1 MKKHL
6 ETDRL
11 ILRPFEDRD
20 YPLILKISSDPETV
34 KYLYHWG
41 HPGATP
47 ASDAHRFLSYAM
59 DAWQQSPIRAR
70 EYCIVLKETGE
81 ALGDGSVEYWG
92 QDGKTAEIGWILT
105 PEHRGKGY
113 VTEMGKELLHFAF
126 EEMGVEKVIAHCDE
140 RNMPSQRV
148 MLRLGMEKSE
158 LAFGVR
164 PAKEK
169 DGVPG
174 DELTYAITKDQYLHM
189 LKAWEMQTLPC
200 VFNGFMDLP
209 DLTDGEIRL
218 ICHAKAPADPAK
230 KYVPAYH
237 FHIALGSEVIGKIDL
252 RIGYTPGLYVGG
264 NIGYSVDEKYRGHG
278 YAGRACRLLLPV
290 MRYHRMPLALIT
302 NDVRNAP
309 SRRVCEKLG
318 LRHLG
323 QMKVPYHNDMYARG
337 IYRVNI
343 YALEDR

>member
-1 MKKHL
+1 
-6 ETDRL
+6 
-11 ILRPFEDRD
+11 
-20 YPLILKISSDPETV
+20 
-34 KYLYHWG
+34 
-41 HPGATP
+41 
-47 ASDAHRFLSYAM
+47 
-59 DAWQQSPIRAR
+59 
-70 EYCIVLKETGE
+70 
-81 ALGDGSVEYWG
+81 
-92 QDGKTAEIGWILT
+92 
-105 PEHRGKGY
+105 
-113 VTEMGKELLHFAF
+113 MGKELLRFAF
-126 EEMGVEKVIAHCDE
+126 EEMGVEKVISHCDE

-200 VFNGFMDLP
+200 VFSGFMDLP

-218 ICHAKAPADPAK
+218 ICHTKAPADPVK
-230 KYVPAYH
+230 KHVPAYL

-252 RIGYTPGLYVGG
+252 RIGYTPSLYVGG
-264 NIGYSVDEKYRGHG
+264 NIGYTVDEKYRGRG
-278 YAGRACRLLLPV
+278 FAGKACRLLLPV
-290 MRYHRMPLALIT
+290 MRYHQMKIALIT
-302 NDVRNAP
+302 NDVRNTA

-323 QMKVPYHNDMYARG
+323 QMKVPYENDMYARG

-343 YALEDR
+343 YAMEDC